1 MLLYVCLVKHLKQEI
16 MKSKIHE
23 NRKNKLKIVSKT
35 KFTFFIIV
43 LFYSNTFLAQISGNQ
58 IYKDK
63 SKNYYRNENSTI
75 INTSPSITM
84 NDSMLFITT
93 KVLLNQK
100 ADQFIVTLGVNEE
113 DKSSILCDNQINRR
127 ISDLIS
133 KLRSYDIKK
142 EAISVDFISQSKI
155 YDNRFSKDTITE
167 YEKGFE
173 IKKNVIIA
181 TNKLENIDLIIKTAA
196 EFKIYDIVKVDYLND
211 DLNTIHDKIFDEALK
226 LYSAKKDKYLRAFN
240 RTEAGQAN
248 MNEQFYF
255 VFPETQ
261 YNEYKAFEAT
271 EFETNYNNYNTRVIK
286 KERKNSTYYY
296 NGIDYRGFD
305 KVINASETEVGIQY
319 LLTLT
324 FSVKL
329 ENNNKK

>member
-1 MLLYVCLVKHLKQEI
+1 MQSKITFLITMLLL
-16 MKSKIHE
+16 S
-23 NRKNKLKIVSKT
+23 NS
-35 KFTFFIIV
+35 FFG
-43 LFYSNTFLAQISGNQ
+43 QISGNQ

-63 SKNYYRNENSTI
+63 NSNYYRTENTIAINSTP
-75 INTSPSITM
+75 NITI

-100 ADQFIVTLGVNEE
+100 ADQFIITLGVNEE
-113 DKSSILCDNQINRR
+113 SKSSITCDNQINNR

-133 KLRSYDIKK
+133 RLKSYGIKK
-142 EAISVDFISQSKI
+142 EAISVDFISQTKV

-181 TNKLENIDLIIKTAA
+181 TNHLENIDLIIKTAA
-196 EFKIYDIVKVDYLND
+196 EFKIYDIVKVDYLNEN
-211 DLNTIHDKIFDEALK
+211 LNAIHDEIFEEALK
-226 LYSAKKDKYLRAFN
+226 LCLAKKEKYLRAFN
-240 RTEAGQAN
+240 RTEIGQAN
-248 MNEQFYF
+248 MNEQFYYI
-255 VFPETQ
+255 FPETQ

-286 KERKNSTYYY
+286 KERKNTTHYY

-305 KVINASETEVGIQY
+305 KVINATETEVGVQY
-319 LLTLT
+319 ILTINY
-324 FSVKL
+324 SIKL
-329 ENNNKK
+329 KQY

>member
-1 MLLYVCLVKHLKQEI
+1 M
-16 MKSKIHE
+16 
-23 NRKNKLKIVSKT
+23 
-35 KFTFFIIV
+35 
-43 LFYSNTFLAQISGNQ
+43 
-58 IYKDK
+58 
-63 SKNYYRNENSTI
+63 
-75 INTSPSITM
+75 
-84 NDSMLFITT
+84 
-93 KVLLNQK
+93 
-100 ADQFIVTLGVNEE
+100 
-113 DKSSILCDNQINRR
+113 
-127 ISDLIS
+127 
-133 KLRSYDIKK
+133 
-142 EAISVDFISQSKI
+142 
-155 YDNRFSKDTITE
+155 
-167 YEKGFE
+167 
-173 IKKNVIIA
+173 
-181 TNKLENIDLIIKTAA
+181 
-196 EFKIYDIVKVDYLND
+196 KVDYLND

>member
-1 MLLYVCLVKHLKQEI
+1 
-16 MKSKIHE
+16 MKSKVHE

-63 SKNYYRNENSTI
+63 NNNYYRNENSTI

-142 EAISVDFISQSKI
+142 EAISVDFISQS
-155 YDNRFSKDTITE
+155 
-167 YEKGFE
+167 
-173 IKKNVIIA
+173 
-181 TNKLENIDLIIKTAA
+181 
-196 EFKIYDIVKVDYLND
+196 
-211 DLNTIHDKIFDEALK
+211 
-226 LYSAKKDKYLRAFN
+226 
-240 RTEAGQAN
+240 
-248 MNEQFYF
+248 
-255 VFPETQ
+255 
-261 YNEYKAFEAT
+261 
-271 EFETNYNNYNTRVIK
+271 
-286 KERKNSTYYY
+286 
-296 NGIDYRGFD
+296 
-305 KVINASETEVGIQY
+305 
-319 LLTLT
+319 
-324 FSVKL
+324 
-329 ENNNKK
+329 